1 MMMRISV
8 LFISLW
14 IFSACMSDH
23 GTSLSPEKLSTD
35 KIRTNQSDA
44 QDAMSEY
51 KALQQKRTTEH

>member
-1 MMMRISV
+1 MRLFF

-14 IFSACMSDH
+14 IFSACMSIH
-23 GTSLSPEKLSTD
+23 EIAPSPEKLSTH

-44 QDAMSEY
+44 QNAMSEY

>member
-1 MMMRISV
+1 MRISI

-23 GTSLSPEKLSTD
+23 EISLSPEKVSTD

-44 QDAMSEY
+44 ENAMSEY
-51 KALQQKRTTEH
+51 RALQQKRSTEH